1 MGKIPPVDD
10 DRFLLIWRY
19 WDSNIFDQF
28 IRPLEVDVDHPPPG
42 LVFLALVQMPRSDL
56 RPEAVLQIY
65 AARAVSWRGKS
76 LEFIDSTW
84 TPRRRNS
91 AKASL
96 RGIHPH

>member
-65 AARAVSWRGKS
+65 AARAVSWRGVFS
-76 LEFIDSTW
+76 SHLD
-84 TPRRRNS
+84 RS
-91 AKASL
+91 AITRCQQPA
-96 RGIHPH
+96 